1 MSYRFFLSHSEF
13 VLALLD
19 VQFAG
24 IKSSFALIK
33 LTLEISEARG
43 PFVYLT
49 QHIHEAMEKCADFS
63 KTTAI
68 GCRFCRHMLNW
79 NCVLSLDKDATLPSK
94 EIGLVD
100 LREFLADQSRD
111 IWVEFLRPATLEVE
125 DALIVYAQR
134 FGELRGGHTDG
145 LKHVFDDAAS
155 HRNELVLSYVILH
168 ICNKIIFAM
177 ASNHSHN
184 QHL

>member
-1 MSYRFFLSHSEF
+1 MKRVKTYT
-13 VLALLD
+13 D
-19 VQFAG
+19 AG
-24 IKSSFALIK
+24 
-33 LTLEISEARG
+33 
-43 PFVYLT
+43 V
-49 QHIHEAMEKCADFS
+49 
-63 KTTAI
+63 
-68 GCRFCRHMLNW
+68 
-79 NCVLSLDKDATLPSK
+79 V
-94 EIGLVD
+94 
-100 LREFLADQSRD
+100 REVKVFNVAG
-111 IWVEFLRPATLEVE
+111 VEFLRPAALEVE
-125 DALIVYAQR
+125 DLIVYAQR

>member
-1 MSYRFFLSHSEF
+1 MP
-13 VLALLD
+13 ALEQ
-19 VQFAG
+19 VGTAAQKQQ
-24 IKSSFALIK
+24 I
-33 LTLEISEARG
+33 ARNDDEDDPQRQPPDG
-43 PFVYLT
+43 EQADDARDHVADAVADQVAV

-79 NCVLSLDKDATLPSK
+79 NCVLSLDEYAPLASK

-145 LKHVFDDAAS
+145 LKHVFDDVAS

-168 ICNKIIFAM
+168 ICNKIIFRYGE
-177 ASNHSHN
+177 
-184 QHL
+184 

>member
-1 MSYRFFLSHSEF
+1 MSYRFFLRHSEF

-24 IKSSFALIK
+24 IESSLTLIE
-33 LTLEISEARG
+33 LTLEIGETRR
-43 PFVYLT
+43 PFVYLA
-49 QHIHEAMEKCADFS
+49 QHIHKAMEKCADFN
-63 KTTAI
+63 KATAI
-68 GCRFCRHMLNW
+68 GCRLRRHMLNW
-79 NCVLSLDKDATLPSK
+79 NCVLSLDEDVPLTSE

-100 LREFLADQSRD
+100 LRKFLADQSRD

-134 FGELRGGHTDG
+134 FGELRGWQTDG
-145 LKHVFDDAAS
+145 LKHVFDDVAS

-168 ICNKIIFAM
+168 ICNKIIFRYGE
-177 ASNHSHN
+177 
-184 QHL
+184 